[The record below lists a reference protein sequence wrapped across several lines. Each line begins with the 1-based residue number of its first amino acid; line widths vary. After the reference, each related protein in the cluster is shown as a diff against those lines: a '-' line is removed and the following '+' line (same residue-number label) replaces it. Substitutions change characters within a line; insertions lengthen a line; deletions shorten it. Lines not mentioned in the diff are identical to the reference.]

1 MEVNMDNIKERRKIK
16 RYINFFLQQSDL
28 STYELA
34 EKFGLNVT
42 DLDMQILEGSDKNDG
57 I

>member
-1 MEVNMDNIKERRKIK
+1 MDNIKERRKIK